1 MKLQKIGSGIL
12 AIVFVAT
19 IGLFSSSTTQAQ
31 DWYRRDRYEQEQLRR
46 QRQLEREQRREQR
59 RLNRSSNR
67 YGYGYDYGRYNDGYG
82 DYGGSFDL
90 RQTALNAGF
99 NEGVKEGRKD
109 RSRGERF
116 DFTDEGACQSAT
128 KDYSSRLGDRETY
141 RRYFREAFD
150 HGYRDGY
157 AGY

>member
-12 AIVFVAT
+12 AVGFVFLVGVA
-19 IGLFSSSTTQAQ
+19 SSTVQGQDRWGRYDQTQ
-31 DWYRRDRYEQEQLRR
+31 RERDRQW
-46 QRQLEREQRREQR
+46 EREQRRDQR
-59 RLNRSSNR
+59 RGNRNGR
-67 YGYGYDYGRYNDGYG
+67 YGRNDDGYG
-82 DYGGSFDL
+82 NYGGSAQL

-99 NEGVKEGRKD
+99 NEGTKEGRKD

-116 DFTDEGACQSAT
+116 DFTDEGAFRSAT

-141 RRYFREAFD
+141 RRYFREAFEN
-150 HGYRDGY
+150 GYRDGY